1 MYSLFQIMTL
11 ESWSMGIV
19 RVVMQEWSYAWCFFI
34 SWIIITSY
42 GILNLLASI
51 FVEKIL
57 ESKEKVCQCQCTKAN
72 ANPNANLYS
81 NVSPNAVTVS

>member
-1 MYSLFQIMTL
+1 MTL